1 VEQALQLII
10 LVNILLVALSGCVE
24 EGTGTLILQITD
36 APPELDISQALVAI
50 THIEVHLL
58 GKGWMRIIDDLQT
71 FDLIELQ
78 DITAQLGTAELSA
91 GHYTQI
97 RLYVD
102 TALVTIDGVEYR
114 LKIPSDKIHLI
125 YPFQIK
131 ANHTTTLTLDYDIQE
146 SVHQTGNGKYLMRP
160 VVKIIRE

>member
-1 VEQALQLII
+1 MEQALQLIL
-10 LVNILLVALSGCVE
+10 LVTILLVALSGCLE
-24 EGTGTLILQITD
+24 EGAGMLLLQITD
-36 APPELDISQALVAI
+36 APPELNISQALVTI

-58 GKGWMRIIDDLQT
+58 GKGWMKIIDDSQT
-71 FDLIELQ
+71 FDLMELQ
-78 DITAQLGTAELSA
+78 DVTAEVGMVELSA

-102 TALVTIDGVEYR
+102 SALVTIDDVEHI
-114 LKIPSDKIHLI
+114 LKIPSGKIHLI

-146 SVHQTGNGKYLMRP
+146 SMHQTGNGKYLMRP
-160 VVKIIRE
+160 VVKILKE